1 MKLIKVIKL
10 RKISRS
16 PRLYKNEKAKI
27 YRELENLVSVHNT
40 NFTKYRLHLV
50 RNYIK
55 ENNISTRNFYLFMRD
70 CSKFVVWTKSDLA
83 TKDSITFRLIK
94 NRTIGI
100 NVVECMNP
108 EIELIA
114 RFLDKKI
121 GDSFKVE
128 NIGDGCI
135 RVTKIK

>member
-1 MKLIKVIKL
+1 MIKL
-10 RKISRS
+10 KRIPRS
-16 PRLYKNEKAKI
+16 PKLYKIERSRI
-27 YRELENLVSVHNT
+27 YRELDALVSVHNT
-40 NFTKYRLHLV
+40 NFSKYRFYLV
-50 RNYIK
+50 RDYIK
-55 ENNISTRNFYLFMRD
+55 KNNISSKNIYWYMRD
-70 CSKFVVWTKSDLA
+70 CSKFIIWTNQDLA

>member
-1 MKLIKVIKL
+1 
-10 RKISRS
+10 
-16 PRLYKNEKAKI
+16 
-27 YRELENLVSVHNT
+27 
-40 NFTKYRLHLV
+40 
-50 RNYIK
+50 
-55 ENNISTRNFYLFMRD
+55 MRD
-70 CSKFVVWTKSDLA
+70 CSKFVVWTKSDLV

>member
-1 MKLIKVIKL
+1 
-10 RKISRS
+10 
-16 PRLYKNEKAKI
+16 
-27 YRELENLVSVHNT
+27 
-40 NFTKYRLHLV
+40 
-50 RNYIK
+50 
-55 ENNISTRNFYLFMRD
+55 MRD
-70 CSKFVVWTKSDLA
+70 CSKFVVWTKSDLV

-100 NVVECMNP
+100 NIVECMNP
-108 EIELIA
+108 EIELIVQ
-114 RFLDKKI
+114 FLNKKI